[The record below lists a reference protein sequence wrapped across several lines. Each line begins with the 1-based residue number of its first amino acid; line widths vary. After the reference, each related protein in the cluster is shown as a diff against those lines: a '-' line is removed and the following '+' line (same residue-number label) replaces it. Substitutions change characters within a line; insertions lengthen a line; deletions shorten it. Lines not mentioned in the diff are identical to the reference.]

1 MFTAI
6 QIENVL
12 RPLRADGLFL
22 EAVAVTDVEFTLI
35 STTYVTDTDPD
46 EGDCL
51 CVDPSVQHAGDG
63 PCTVCVSFTLGFV
76 QEVPRGSVKCPCCNR
91 YTKPLALRARH
102 RAHVFYRTTEGGI
115 AAADGTM
122 QAETVAKIIAA
133 WVPPTIF
140 DEGENPPMLVFDVDY
155 TLWPFDCDNQVIAP
169 FNRSPYGGVHDRF
182 GRLANVF
189 IDVPSIFAAAVDAGI
204 TVAIASRN
212 PSAGPVE
219 SLLRAT
225 PMAPRLRPELSCLWD
240 AIPDRAVFNAY
251 SSGGMKGKTK
261 HFKEIQAVSGLPF
274 ADMLF
279 FDDIDENVL
288 YARAMGVTAVRV
300 DRAGLTWAAVNKGIR
315 EWREART
322 ALRAPDALAV
332 AETAALAEIRAEN
345 EPPVDINFTMPLRSP
360 FEAEDLHA

>member
-1 MFTAI
+1 
-6 QIENVL
+6 
-12 RPLRADGLFL
+12 
-22 EAVAVTDVEFTLI
+22 
-35 STTYVTDTDPD
+35 
-46 EGDCL
+46 
-51 CVDPSVQHAGDG
+51 
-63 PCTVCVSFTLGFV
+63 
-76 QEVPRGSVKCPCCNR
+76 
-91 YTKPLALRARH
+91 
-102 RAHVFYRTTEGGI
+102 
-115 AAADGTM
+115 M

-182 GRLANVF
+182 GRPANVF
-189 IDVPSIFAAAVDAGI
+189 TEVSSIFAAAVDAGI

-240 AIPDRAVFNAY
+240 AIPDRALFNAY

-274 ADMLF
+274 GDMLF

-288 YARAMGVTAVRV
+288 HARAMGVTAVRIE
-300 DRAGLTWAAVNKGIR
+300 RAGLTWAAVNKGIR
-315 EWREART
+315 EWREARA

-332 AETAALAEIRAEN
+332 AEAAALAEIQAEN
-345 EPPVDINFTMPLRSP
+345 DPPVDINFTMPLRSP
-360 FEAEDLHA
+360 FEAEDIHA